1 MRLIR
6 PALFC
11 AALLSGTTL
20 VAPSFAAPA
29 PAAPANAAPAAAP
42 AAPADANPLIASV
55 NGQKIYLDD
64 VKKAAAGLPPQA
76 RQLPPNTLVN
86 ILLNQIVSQ
95 KAIQIDAM
103 KEGLD
108 KKPDVK
114 AQMQEAADNAL
125 QNAYLQEK
133 VAPLVTEDAIKQ
145 AYQTNYASK
154 KGEQEIHARH
164 ILVADEATA
173 KDVIKQ
179 LNHGAKFE
187 DLAKKLSTDKGSGA
201 SGGDLGWFK
210 KDDMLPEFSK
220 AAFAMKP
227 GTISQTPVKTQYGW
241 HVIQV
246 LASREAPV
254 PPLEQ
259 VHDEIR
265 QQLIRDNVRDIVKA
279 AQDKVKIVRYDAQG
293 KPLPDAPAAPAA
305 APKK

>member
-1 MRLIR
+1 MRLSR

-11 AALLSGTTL
+11 AALISGTTL
-20 VAPSFAAPA
+20 AAQAFAAPA
-29 PAAPANAAPAAAP
+29 PAAPAKAASAPATP
-42 AAPADANPLIASV
+42 AAPSNPNPLIASV
-55 NGQKIYLDD
+55 NGQNIYLED
-64 VKKAAAGLPPQA
+64 VKHAAANLPPQA
-76 RQLPPNTLVN
+76 RQLQPNTLVG
-86 ILLNQIVSQ
+86 LLVNQIISQ

-103 KEGLD
+103 KEGLE
-108 KKPDVK
+108 KKPEVK
-114 AQMQEAADNAL
+114 AQMEEAADGAL

-133 VAPLVTEDAIKQ
+133 VTPLVTEDAIKA
-145 AYQTNYASK
+145 AYEKNYASK
-154 KGEQEIHARH
+154 KGEKEIHARH
-164 ILVADEATA
+164 ILVATEAQA

-227 GTISQTPVKTQYGW
+227 NTISQTPVKTQYGY

-246 LASREAPV
+246 LGSRDAPV
-254 PPLEQ
+254 PPLDQ

-265 QQLIRDNVRDIVKA
+265 QQLIRDNVRKVVQQ

-293 KPLPDAPAAPAA
+293 KPIDPNAKPAAPT
-305 APKK
+305 KK

>member
-1 MRLIR
+1 MRLTR
-6 PALFC
+6 PALLC

-20 VAPSFAAPA
+20 MASAIAAPA
-29 PAAPANAAPAAAP
+29 PAAPTSAAP
-42 AAPADANPLIASV
+42 AAPANANPLIASV

-64 VKKAAAGLPPQA
+64 VKHAAASLPPQA

-95 KAIQIDAM
+95 KAIQIDAL

-108 KKPDVK
+108 KKPEVK
-114 AQMQEAADNAL
+114 AQMEEAADNAL

-133 VAPLVTEDAIKQ
+133 VGPLVTEDAIKQ
-145 AYQTNYASK
+145 AYQANYASK

-164 ILVADEATA
+164 ILVADEAKA

-227 GTISQTPVKTQYGW
+227 NTISQTPVKTQYGY

-246 LASREAPV
+246 LGSREAAV
-254 PPLEQ
+254 PAIDQ

-265 QQLIRDNVRDIVKA
+265 QQLIRENVRQIVDTAQKKA
-279 AQDKVKIVRYDAQG
+279 KIVRYDAQG
-293 KPLPDAPAAPAA
+293 KPLPDAPAAAPA

>member
-1 MRLIR
+1 M
-6 PALFC
+6 
-11 AALLSGTTL
+11 
-20 VAPSFAAPA
+20 
-29 PAAPANAAPAAAP
+29 
-42 AAPADANPLIASV
+42 
-55 NGQKIYLDD
+55 
-64 VKKAAAGLPPQA
+64 
-76 RQLPPNTLVN
+76 
-86 ILLNQIVSQ
+86 
-95 KAIQIDAM
+95 
-103 KEGLD
+103 E
-108 KKPDVK
+108 
-114 AQMQEAADNAL
+114 EAADNAL

-133 VAPLVTEDAIKQ
+133 VGPLVTEDAIKQ
-145 AYQTNYASK
+145 AYQANYASK

-164 ILVADEATA
+164 ILVADEAKA

-227 GTISQTPVKTQYGW
+227 NTISQTPVKTQYGY

-246 LASREAPV
+246 LGSREAAV
-254 PPLEQ
+254 PAIDQ

-265 QQLIRDNVRDIVKA
+265 QQLIRENVRQIVDA
-279 AQDKVKIVRYDAQG
+279 AQKKAKIVRYDAQG
-293 KPLPDAPAAPAA
+293 KPLPDAPAAAPA